1 MLSAREARLRPPLAQ
16 DQFGT
21 PRVALATMRF
31 GFSSWPLVSVCVCA
45 CVCVCVYVWVCV
57 CVCVRVCVCV
67 CVCAGLSFMHAEFYW
82 EEIEGEG
89 VVLRLPEN
97 RQKAEV
103 LKLRNA

>member
-31 GFSSWPLVSVCVCA
+31 GSSSWPLVSVCVCA
-45 CVCVCVYVWVCV
+45 CVCVCVGMCGCVW
-57 CVCVRVCVCV
+57 VCV